1 MRLRESLTRL
11 LNPRADLSRL
21 RHAAPPLPPPRAGG
35 EMEKTPPH
43 ARGEVEEIP
52 KRHIRLRHVLFNA
65 PLLIGGLIVLVLFI
79 GVLLGPLLA
88 PENPYLRGRRVLEYV
103 DGTFHRPPFPPS
115 PEHPLGTDELGRD
128 TLSML
133 LYGTRNTL
141 VATIFIA
148 MARLA
153 LGLVLGGLAGWN
165 KGRLVDQVVMGAVQM
180 LASLPMLLVAM
191 ILILALDIRR
201 GLTVFIIALCA
212 VGWGEI
218 AQYIR
223 AEFIRI
229 KQEPFLDSGRVIG
242 LTPLGLAV
250 RHVLPNV
257 LPALIVITL
266 LEMGAVL
273 MILGELGFVGVYVGG
288 GISIQVDDFTRKQ
301 YLAMPE
307 WGAMMAGSRAW
318 ARSRPWMVMFPA
330 IAFFVSVTGF
340 NLLGEGLRRLIDR
353 GVFNTAV
360 LLSWRVLV
368 AAALITAASV
378 YVILT
383 LGPAPSYQNLAQQVS
398 EADLMSHVEF
408 LSATRMNG
416 RGAGSPEAYRAAEYI
431 TDQLESYDLSA
442 PPGGWL
448 QEVPVTLA
456 RPAEPPE
463 LALVDDIGQ
472 PLTTFT
478 RLADYGE
485 SVERHGGSGQAEA
498 PITLVLF
505 PPDGDSSRRPP
516 EEIYASFKG
525 LDLRGRIVMVL
536 SGNGPNSFDTEAL
549 IRGAQG
555 VLLVSNDVKPRNQV
569 LSNDYLEH
577 PTLPVFRITPATA
590 DAILAGDGLDIEA
603 IREEIAGLDGTESS
617 WTARELEARVRM
629 RLQLEPSETITLYN
643 VLGLLNG
650 ADASLADELVIV
662 SCHYDGLGRA
672 PNGTLYPGANGN
684 ASGVATMLEIARLWH
699 EQEFQPRRS
708 VLFAAWAG
716 GELPYSGAHYFRDKR
731 GFTLSHYDIAATIHL
746 DRLGGATG
754 DGLVVRQM
762 GRRDNLFNL
771 LVSSAERLNVDV
783 VQGLALRQHYQRVF
797 SGEHGDQFG
806 GRYGTLIATW
816 GDPRPALADDT
827 LDNINPHHLSQAA
840 QVVNLTLITAAH
852 EPRY

>member
-1 MRLRESLTRL
+1 MKPRTFFTHL

-21 RHAAPPLPPPRAGG
+21 RHAPPACGG
-35 EMEKTPPH
+35 
-43 ARGEVEEIP
+43 REVEEVP
-52 KRHIRLRHVLFNA
+52 KRRVRLRHILLNV
-65 PLLIGGLIVLVLFI
+65 PLLAGGLIVLVLFI
-79 GVLLGPLLA
+79 GVLFGPLLA

-103 DGTFHRPPFPPS
+103 DGAFHRPPFPPS
-115 PEHPLGTDELGRD
+115 PEHLLGTDELGRD

-141 VATIFIA
+141 VAATFIT

-153 LGLVLGGLAGWN
+153 LGLALGGLAGWN
-165 KGRLVDQVVMGAVQM
+165 EGQLVDQVVMGTVQT
-180 LASLPMLLVAM
+180 LASLPMLLIAI

-201 GLTVFIIALCA
+201 GLPVFIIALCT

-229 KQEPFLDSGRVIG
+229 KEEPFLDSGRVIG
-242 LTPLGLAV
+242 LFPLELAI

-257 LPALIVITL
+257 LPALIIITL

-288 GISIQVDDFTRKQ
+288 GISIQVDDFTQKQ
-301 YLAMPE
+301 YLSVPE

-318 ARSRPWMVMFPA
+318 ARSRPWMILFPA

-368 AAALITAASV
+368 AAALITGASV
-378 YVILT
+378 YVTLT

-398 EADLMSHVEF
+398 EADLMRHVEF
-408 LSATRMNG
+408 LSAARMNG
-416 RGAGSPEAYRAAEYI
+416 RGVGSPEAYRAAEYI
-431 TDQLESYDLSA
+431 ADELESYGISA

-448 QEVPVTLA
+448 QEVNVTLA
-456 RPAEPPE
+456 RLAKPPE
-463 LALVDDIGQ
+463 MALVDDSGQ
-472 PLTTFT
+472 PLITFT
-478 RLADYGE
+478 RLADYSE
-485 SVERHGGSGQAEA
+485 SIERHGGSGQAQA
-498 PITLVLF
+498 PVTLILF
-505 PPDGDSSRRPP
+505 PPSRDSSQHPP
-516 EEIYASFKG
+516 EEVYASFKG
-525 LDLRGRIVMVL
+525 LDLRGRIAMVI
-536 SGNGPNSFDTEAL
+536 SGNVPNGFDTEAL

-555 VLLVSNDVKPRNQV
+555 VLLVSADVTPRNQV
-569 LSNDYLEH
+569 FGKKPGFYLEH

-590 DAILAGDGLDIEA
+590 DAILAGDGLDVET
-603 IREEIAGLDGTESS
+603 IREEIAGLDETESS
-617 WTARELEARVRM
+617 WTARELKARVRM
-629 RLQLEPSETITLYN
+629 HLQLEPPERITLYN
-643 VLGLLNG
+643 VLGLLSG

-672 PNGTLYPGANGN
+672 LDGTLYPGANGN
-684 ASGVATMLEIARLWH
+684 ASGVAAMLEVARLWQ

-731 GFTLSHYDIAATIHL
+731 GGFISHYDIAAVIHL
-746 DRLGGATG
+746 DRLGSAAGEE
-754 DGLVVRQM
+754 LVVRQM

-771 LVSSAERLNVDV
+771 LVSSAARLDADV
-783 VQGLALRQHYQRVF
+783 AQGLVLRHHYQRVF
-797 SGEHGDQFG
+797 SGEYGDQFG

-816 GDPRPALADDT
+816 GDPKPALADDT
-827 LDNINPHHLSQAA
+827 LDNINPQHLSRAA